1 MDGSKRIWRHLS
13 FWFLYFAFEVYAEF
27 GWMSAVLAN
36 RTKWDRIVIA
46 MECEVMY
53 LVVKVTLV
61 YCSFAIIRHFGK
73 GRIQNVKAAALL
85 AGVLALAVLI
95 HRCIT
100 VYVVLPFIYYEPGGQ
115 HVADFSFVISA
126 MLDLIFIMG
135 VANGV
140 KQYRLQLRLK
150 ADKEQL
156 VRETLSAELSLLK
169 AQTNPHFLFNTLN
182 NIYALARK
190 HSDKTADV
198 VMRLS
203 KLLRFMLYESGA
215 ALLPLQREIKVIE
228 DYIELER
235 IRYSDRL
242 SIVFNKTI
250 DDVSA
255 EITPLVLLPFVE
267 NAFKHGAGETRF
279 DSFVHVALVLQEG
292 MLLFRVENNC
302 GTEEASEIAESR
314 EKMGLK
320 GVRRQLQ
327 LLYREHE
334 LTITREKDIFI
345 VNLTIDLNSYVAL

>member
-1 MDGSKRIWRHLS
+1 MVGSKRLWRHLT

-27 GWMSAVLAN
+27 GWMSTVLAD

-46 MECEVMY
+46 TECELMY
-53 LVVKVTLV
+53 LALKVTLV
-61 YCSFAIIRHFGK
+61 YSSFAIIRRFGK
-73 GRIQNVKAAALL
+73 GRTQNLKTAALL
-85 AGVLALAVLI
+85 AGALGLAVLL

-100 VYVVLPFIYYEPGGQ
+100 VYIILPFIYHEPGGQ
-115 HVADFSFVISA
+115 HVTDFSFVISA

-140 KQYRLQLRLK
+140 KQYRLQSRLK

-156 VRETLSAELSLLK
+156 IKETLSAELSLLK

-190 HSDKTADV
+190 NSDKTADV

-215 ALLPLQREIKVIE
+215 DLLPLQREIKVIE

-242 SIVFNKTI
+242 SIAFSKTV
-250 DDVSA
+250 DDASM

-279 DSFVHVALVLQEG
+279 DSFVHVSLVLQEG
-292 MLLFRVENNC
+292 RLLFRVENNC
-302 GTEEASEIAESR
+302 GAEDEAGMAETR

-327 LLYREHE
+327 LLYREHK
-334 LTITREKDIFI
+334 LTITREKDIFAI
-345 VNLTIDLNSYVAL
+345 NLAIDLNSYAAL